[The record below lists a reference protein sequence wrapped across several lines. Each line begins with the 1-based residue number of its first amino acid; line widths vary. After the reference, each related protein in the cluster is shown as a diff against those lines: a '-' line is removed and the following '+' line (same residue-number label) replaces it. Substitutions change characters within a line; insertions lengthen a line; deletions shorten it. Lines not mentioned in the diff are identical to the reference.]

1 MKGKVVSVGQ
11 YSRLGVPYPVEKT
24 KSILRKVDNETE

>member
-1 MKGKVVSVGQ
+1 MKGKIVSVGQ

-24 KSILRKVDNETE
+24 KMIIRKLEEETE